1 MSRTIDASPALAR
14 PHWREHLIAA
24 NGIRQH
30 IWRTGTGKPMLVFL
44 PGFQEIGLTWARLA
58 AALEHAWDCVLVD
71 FRGQGK
77 TELGP
82 ETYSQALLTTDVAA
96 LIRALVSEAP
106 VAVMGFSNGAGVA
119 AELAATH
126 PDLVSRIVL
135 EDPPWDRRISA
146 AALRESPQYMAWQEQ
161 WMRWLRHFKAL
172 PAAEQPAAAA
182 GYMPPGS
189 AAWAPEE
196 AAGFRQS
203 LVELDLALLERGMA
217 LWETNDRPLPDLL
230 PDIACPVLLLRS
242 TVVMR
247 PGSVAP
253 DVAAH
258 VARFANVRLLEL
270 PTSHFIRR
278 EAFDRVVHEVA
289 TFLDA

>member
-1 MSRTIDASPALAR
+1 MSHTTDVPPALAR
-14 PHWREHLIAA
+14 PHWREHFIAA

-30 IWRTGTGKPMLVFL
+30 IWRTGAGRPMLVLL
-44 PGFQEIGLTWARLA
+44 PGFQEIGLTWARMA
-58 AALEHAWDCVLVD
+58 AALEHAFDCVLVD

-77 TELGP
+77 TELGA
-82 ETYSQALLTTDVAA
+82 ETYSQALLAADVAA
-96 LIRALVSEAP
+96 LIRTLAPDAP

-126 PDLVSRIVL
+126 PDLVARAVL
-135 EDPPWDRRISA
+135 EDPPWDRRMSA
-146 AALRESPQYMAWQEQ
+146 AALRDSPQYMAWQEQ
-161 WMRWLRHFKAL
+161 WMRWLRHFKTL

-196 AAGFRQS
+196 AEGFRQS

-217 LWETNDRPLPDLL
+217 LWETNDQPLPDLL
-230 PDIACPVLLLRS
+230 PAIRCPVLFLRS
-242 TVVMR
+242 TVAMR

-253 DVAAH
+253 DVAGH
-258 VARFANVRLLEL
+258 VAGFANVRLVEL

-278 EAFDRVVHEVA
+278 EAFDRVLREVTA
-289 TFLDA
+289 FLHA